1 MRIESGGVSGPRT
14 GRLEETAAPQH
25 GSQAGRSQGAGEDRL
40 ELSGLAGRIRTGLD
54 ALAAGQRSR
63 VEQLARD
70 YGAGRYRADETRLAR
85 ALLEQTE
92 V

>member
-1 MRIESGGVSGPRT
+1 MRIKSGNVAGPRA
-14 GRLEETAAPQH
+14 GRLEETAAP
-25 GSQAGRSQGAGEDRL
+25 SQGTAAQRAQAAGEDRL

-63 VEQLARD
+63 VEQLTRA
-70 YGAGRYRADETRLAR
+70 YGAGQYRADESRLAR
-85 ALLEQTE
+85 AMLEQTE